1 MTRKLPTDPDRPIAG
16 IIVRQYRPDDAHS
29 TRDVFDRAI
38 RGTAAHFYDP
48 AQIEAW
54 AQGGDVD
61 LASWNERRERA
72 WTIVA
77 ESEGRIVGFADLCDG
92 GLLDMLF
99 VHPDAGGRGVTRAL
113 VSAVLDH
120 DRRNGVPQV
129 TTYASRA
136 ARAVFER
143 LGFVVDRE
151 NSENQVRG
159 VFVPNCEMHI
169 DLTEDEDQLIVATH
183 PSVPESDMAPTLSP
197 RSGDAAT
204 TEPSDLSALR
214 VKDLLQ
220 LEAAIVSELR
230 GRGLVRTN
238 NKPLGDIA
246 EQIVLAAR
254 GGVLEPNST
263 KSHDVT
269 SLDGRSIQVKAMG
282 ARKVGRAGTFSPF
295 RSFGFDAAVFLV
307 FAAETFEIVVAREVP
322 DADIEAA
329 TRCIPHINGRQPTLR
344 QIEPLGDD
352 VTEGMR
358 AAYAALDAVARA

>member
-54 AQGGDVD
+54 GQGGDVD

-77 ESEGRIVGFADLCDG
+77 ELEGRIDGFADLCDG

-99 VHPDAGGRGVTRAL
+99 VHPDAGERGVARAL

-120 DRRNGVPQV
+120 ARRNGVPQV
-129 TTYASRA
+129 PTYASRA

-143 LGFVVDRE
+143 LGVVVDRE
-151 NSENQVRG
+151 DSENQVRG
-159 VFVPNCEMHI
+159 VLVPNCEMHI

-183 PSVPESDMAPTLSP
+183 PSVPESDTVPTLSP
-197 RSGDAAT
+197 RSGDAAK

-220 LEAAIVSELR
+220 LEAAIVSEPVSYTHLT
-230 GRGLVRTN
+230 L
-238 NKPLGDIA
+238 
-246 EQIVLAAR
+246 
-254 GGVLEPNST
+254 
-263 KSHDVT
+263 
-269 SLDGRSIQVKAMG
+269 
-282 ARKVGRAGTFSPF
+282 
-295 RSFGFDAAVFLV
+295 
-307 FAAETFEIVVAREVP
+307 
-322 DADIEAA
+322 
-329 TRCIPHINGRQPTLR
+329 PTT
-344 QIEPLGDD
+344 PY
-352 VTEGMR
+352 V
-358 AAYAALDAVARA
+358 